1 MRRGH
6 AVIVGGNDLLRQYI
20 LHLGL
25 DIAAHIARAVFDR
38 IGLLRDQ
45 GGCRVG
51 VGQRDLRLGKRLGVY
66 MDEPEIDN
74 NMPYTYCPV
83 INYYTGQKQYIV
95 ARDLRPIRN

>member
-1 MRRGH
+1 
-6 AVIVGGNDLLRQYI
+6 
-20 LHLGL
+20 
-25 DIAAHIARAVFDR
+25 
-38 IGLLRDQ
+38 
-45 GGCRVG
+45 
-51 VGQRDLRLGKRLGVY
+51 